1 MKNKIYEG
9 IIFTLILLITLSGI
23 SGCKNSKEQ
32 KIPTVEASIPSK
44 DTIPVHDTVYVET
57 EVEVQVPVE
66 IIKERIEYREVEAK
80 VDTAA
85 ILAIFLQ
92 KKSVIDT
99 LKLEYGYIYL
109 TDTLSGNSI
118 VSRKFIPKIKVPSKE
133 KIVYEEKEPE
143 PSFYIGIN
151 SGLDKPN
158 YVYNLG
164 TSLFYQ
170 TPRSG
175 MYQVGIGVWNQTI
188 DGINGKF
195 VPYITGGYY
204 WRINLKGRREK

>member
-1 MKNKIYEG
+1 
-9 IIFTLILLITLSGI
+9 
-23 SGCKNSKEQ
+23 
-32 KIPTVEASIPSK
+32 
-44 DTIPVHDTVYVET
+44 VYVET